1 MDIKAVGN
9 VQASIQ
15 TNAQSAEVTAKEV
28 QKNVASQNNELQKQQ
43 QAAQKPSVEDINN
56 AMKDIQEKLN
66 SLNGE
71 LKITTDDD
79 TGIQVIKI
87 VERHTDKLIRQI
99 PSEAVLKIA
108 KYLDEI
114 AGLLYNEKV

>member
-15 TNAQSAEVTAKEV
+15 TNAQSAEMTAREV
-28 QKNVASQNNELQKQQ
+28 QKSGAGQNNELQKQQ
-43 QAAQKPSVEDINN
+43 EATQKPSVEDINN

-114 AGLLYNEKV
+114 AGLLYGEKV

>member
-108 KYLDEI
+108 RYLDEI